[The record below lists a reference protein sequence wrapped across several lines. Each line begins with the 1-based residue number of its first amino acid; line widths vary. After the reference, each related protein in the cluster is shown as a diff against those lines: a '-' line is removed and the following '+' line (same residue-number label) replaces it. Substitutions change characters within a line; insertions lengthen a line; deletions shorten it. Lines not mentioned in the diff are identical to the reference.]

1 MKKKLKSFYFS
12 GNKIKKNKDLSK
24 DILKILRETVDT
36 QQNLEDFDIDFKD
49 AVLDDYLELV
59 IQFGFV
65 SLFSIAFPL
74 TPLISLITNRF
85 EIEVDKY
92 KILNLYK
99 RPIPYRAKNIGSWI
113 ITIEFIGYLS
123 IFTNLGLLCF
133 CSNTFYELTNEYRFL
148 IFALLSAFY
157 FFFKFSLDKF
167 LPDVPNKI
175 RDLNTRLK
183 NVSEK
188 LLKICLKKQNK
199 FDTDK
204 KVDFNIY
211 VSN

>member
-65 SLFSIAFPL
+65 TLFAIAFPL
-74 TPLISLITNRF
+74 IPLIALITNRF

-92 KILNLYK
+92 KLLKLFK
-99 RPIPYRAKNIGSWI
+99 RPIPYRAKNIGSWKTAI
-113 ITIEFIGYLS
+113 IIISYLS
-123 IFTNLGLLCF
+123 IFSNLGLLCF
-133 CSNTFYELTNEYRFL
+133 SSNTFYELTNEFRFL
-148 IFALLSAFY
+148 IFILLSIFY
-157 FFFKFSLDKF
+157 CLFKIALDKI
-167 LPDVPNKI
+167 LPDLPTKI

-183 NVSEK
+183 YVSEK
-188 LLKICLKKQNK
+188 LVKIYLKKEKK
-199 FDTDK
+199 FSSDK